1 MHRKTLAAVAAL
13 TAAAALAHQRRRA
26 RQQLRAVQAEALTT
40 RLTEQHTRRTYE
52 AQAGH
57 LVERLV
63 ADARVV
69 DAAAAVIDLAWT
81 RTTEGSDDDD

>member
-1 MHRKTLAAVAAL
+1 T
-13 TAAAALAHQRRRA
+13 ALAHQRRRA
-26 RQQLRAVQAEALTT
+26 RQQLRAVQADALVT
-40 RLTEQHTRRTYE
+40 RLTEQHTRRTFE

-69 DAAAAVIDLAWT
+69 DAAAAVIDRAWT
-81 RTTEGSDDDD
+81 RSTTEGSDDDD